1 MIRNPKSI
9 KKIKKPKI
17 NGEFSLAIINN
28 LETQQD
34 IDNYKKWLS
43 QIQLQKIIL
52 IKKNLEFDKIYRP
65 NRWKN
70 VDLKIELME
79 AEIKSRM

>member
-1 MIRNPKSI
+1 M
-9 KKIKKPKI
+9 
-17 NGEFSLAIINN
+17 AIINN

-43 QIQLQKIIL
+43 QIQLQKIFL

>member
-1 MIRNPKSI
+1 M
-9 KKIKKPKI
+9 
-17 NGEFSLAIINN
+17 AIINN

-43 QIQLQKIIL
+43 QIQRQKIIL